1 MSDYFFSEK
10 MRRKIIEKT
19 EDGKGV
25 KLGFGE
31 INAYRNLEN
40 YTNWLMSMISYST
53 EIGIEINKLIDLVS
67 KNIVKGLGWCNED
80 IFISIYKNA
89 LTKPENEAVKD
100 NFLSKNSEMMDK

>member
-1 MSDYFFSEK
+1 MSIPL
-10 MRRKIIEKT
+10 RP
-19 EDGKGV
+19 KGWSFLDTV
-25 KLGFGE
+25 
-31 INAYRNLEN
+31 I
-40 YTNWLMSMISYST
+40 MISYSRET
-53 EIGIEINKLIDLVS
+53 GIEINKLIDLVS

>member
-40 YTNWLMSMISYST
+40 YTNWLMSVNYST
-53 EIGIEINKLIDLVS
+53 LKDEACAKGVNPFARLID
-67 KNIVKGLGWCNED
+67 
-80 IFISIYKNA
+80 
-89 LTKPENEAVKD
+89 
-100 NFLSKNSEMMDK
+100 